1 MKVIELD
8 FFCYSSANMFERLAR
23 KEELEAG
30 QTQRRDVFQEATDE
44 EMRKLSNSSG
54 TNPLPAK
61 DQEEAPS
68 TEVNGQGN
76 ADVEMK
82 EDDKGGVVCWHP
94 GKNEMT
100 NIFFSQIERL
110 HSCPLI
116 TVQSTVSQGKPS

>member
-1 MKVIELD
+1 
-8 FFCYSSANMFERLAR
+8 MFERLAR
-23 KEELEAG
+23 REELEAG

-44 EMRKLSNSSG
+44 EMRKLSNSSD
-54 TNPLPAK
+54 TKPLAAK

-94 GKNEMT
+94 VENEMT
-100 NIFFSQIERL
+100 NNF
-110 HSCPLI
+110 
-116 TVQSTVSQGKPS
+116 

>member
-1 MKVIELD
+1 
-8 FFCYSSANMFERLAR
+8 MFERLAR

-44 EMRKLSNSSG
+44 EMRKLSNSSD
-54 TNPLPAK
+54 TKPLAAK

-94 GKNEMT
+94 VENKMT
-100 NIFFSQIERL
+100 DNFLRIGSQI
-110 HSCPLI
+110 
-116 TVQSTVSQGKPS
+116 